1 MSESGSAPTTA
12 KRISRPSTNEALPLA
27 RALDDVRGGDQE
39 AVGGDDDGAAAAHRR
54 APAAHAPRDAQV
66 GDARGEVAGDGGD
79 DARVGV
85 ERLVVGGALFGR

>member
-12 KRISRPSTNEALPLA
+12 KRISRPSTNEALPLREPSTTCA
-27 RALDDVRGGDQE
+27 EVTQE

-54 APAAHAPRDAQV
+54 APAAQAARDAQV
-66 GDARGEVAGDGGD
+66 GDARGEVAGHGGD

-85 ERLVVGGALFGR
+85 ERLVVGRALFGR